1 MSSGGQDTGHDTAQ
15 SEYNTHYMPT
25 PDPCSDTSLASD
37 WLASELESL
46 SLAGDINP
54 FNTSQQEMSQAA
66 YNNSIADLTNNTL
79 KIMF

>member
-1 MSSGGQDTGHDTAQ
+1 MLSHIPA
-15 SEYNTHYMPT
+15 
-25 PDPCSDTSLASD
+25 LASD

-54 FNTSQQEMSQAA
+54 FNTTQQEMSQAA

-79 KIMF
+79 KIMFLESHRND